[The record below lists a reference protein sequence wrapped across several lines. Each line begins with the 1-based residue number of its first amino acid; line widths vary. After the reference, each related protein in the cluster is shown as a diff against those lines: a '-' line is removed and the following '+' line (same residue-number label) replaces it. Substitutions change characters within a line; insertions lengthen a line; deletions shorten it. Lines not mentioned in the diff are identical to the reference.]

1 LRYIA
6 EPSIVFCA
14 ILRHL
19 LIFGRPVERQLFVI
33 ADGTMARQNWVRH
46 DWIFILFAPIAA
58 VPLFGICLINQ
69 DRYLDPWF
77 YTAYARMLKPMID
90 VNGWTYFSIRFPVI
104 GMISLFSHLF
114 GDLTGYI
121 VLRYVIFVL
130 VAISLYNLFFKA
142 FSHPAAIAAVA
153 TLLASPLFAR
163 IILWDLP
170 PFMAIPTALSGICIW
185 LTPTTHQ
192 RLFRAVAGFLFAAAV
207 NSHGFVATTI
217 VCFMLVEFLM
227 DWRASRLSRFAA
239 DLVWATFGGIACTA
253 AGIIYYSLVVGPVG
267 LWTFINPMLGAVNI
281 GLAYHSQAQEAASA
295 ILRREFPTY
304 LPFVLT
310 AMNGIVLGKNVLSA
324 AIPARIFWFSAI
336 YCAFFLFFHIVA
348 GQNLFGFFFYGS
360 FLFPTVVLQTPVI
373 LYTLSRSSR
382 PGFNWAIAAIFTV
395 SLAGIAL
402 IHHFVPAT
410 LNPLLGSLENTVFGA
425 AVITVLAIC
434 LLASGIVVRFATMV
448 IAPLAA
454 ALLALLLEIA
464 PLAHSEYRQVFS
476 SKTFRREAA
485 VYLAAI
491 DLIRLVRAY
500 DARSHRI
507 RLWYPRGEVSM
518 YSLSAVLSMS
528 TLQPPHGVYDT
539 GLPVIG
545 ERERKVLADADSAY
559 VLLIAGTDEMI
570 EAGLN
575 ALQAAGIAFEQKIQ
589 TELGADPTFRIKAS
603 LVLLQR

>member
-1 LRYIA
+1 
-6 EPSIVFCA
+6 
-14 ILRHL
+14 
-19 LIFGRPVERQLFVI
+19 
-33 ADGTMARQNWVRH
+33 MARQNWVPQ

-90 VNGWTYFSIRFPVI
+90 VNGWTYFSIRYPVI

-130 VAISLYNLFFKA
+130 VAIPLYNLFFKA
-142 FSHPAAIAAVA
+142 FSRPAAIVAVA
-153 TLLASPLFAR
+153 ILVASPLFAR

-170 PFMAIPTALSGICIW
+170 PFIAIPAALGGICIW

-192 RLFRAVAGFLFAAAV
+192 RLFRAAAGFLFAAAI
-207 NSHGFVATTI
+207 NSHAFVATAI

-227 DWRASRLSRFAA
+227 DWQASKLSRFAA
-239 DLVWATFGGIACTA
+239 DLAWAILGGIACTA
-253 AGIIYYSLVVGPVG
+253 VGIIYYSLVVGPIG
-267 LWTFINPMLGAVNI
+267 LWTFINPMLGGVNI
-281 GLAYHSQAQEAASA
+281 GLAYHAQAQEAASA

-310 AMNGIVLGKNVLSA
+310 VMNGIVLGKSVFSA
-324 AIPARIFWFSAI
+324 AIPARIFWFSVI
-336 YCAFFLFFHIVA
+336 YCAFFLVFHIVV
-348 GQNLFGFFFYGS
+348 GQNLFGFFFYGI
-360 FLFPTVVLQTPVI
+360 FLFPTIVLQTSVI
-373 LYTLSRSSR
+373 LYSLTRSAR
-382 PGFNWAIAAIFTV
+382 PGFNWAITAIVTV
-395 SLAGIAL
+395 GLAGIAL
-402 IHHFVPAT
+402 IHHFMPAT
-410 LNPLLGSLENTVFGA
+410 LNPLFGSLENTIIGA

-434 LLASGIVVRFATMV
+434 LLASGIVVRFTTVV

-476 SKTFRREAA
+476 MKAFRHEAA

-539 GLPVIG
+539 GLPVIS
-545 ERERKVLADADSAY
+545 ERELKVLADADSAY
-559 VLLIAGTDEMI
+559 VLLLARTDEMI
-570 EAGLN
+570 ETGLN
-575 ALQAAGIAFEQKIQ
+575 ALQAAGTAFEQKIR
-589 TELGADPTFRIKAS
+589 TELGPDSTLRIKAR
-603 LVLLQR
+603 LVLLQH